1 MVDVSANQDLRRE
14 ELFRVYFRNT
24 GILFPFVH
32 EPSFMETYYAF
43 KASNFS
49 KVRRTWLGLL
59 NAILAMA
66 SSIDPASKMNAINRG
81 ERSSAFYERAVT
93 LCGKSSIKGASLE
106 IVQYLLLASQYLQGT
121 QKSSQTWTLHGLA
134 VKGAYALG
142 LHSNQASQRFSP
154 LENEIRKRTWFG
166 CVLLDRVLSMTFGRP
181 PTIPEEF
188 VRLPLPQPWPR
199 TSKPDFAIPDIQT
212 PSMHFFNSSITLH
225 GLIGMAISRLYGQ
238 NLGDDAILSEAELIP
253 RIFELEQE
261 LARWQSSL
269 PAELAVVISTAL
281 PMPATFRDRTVD
293 RFRTMLT
300 LRYHNLNI
308 LVHRPLLCKSL
319 DFLAETIPEVWSNSV
334 SRMTREAVHACLG
347 SAEETINIV
356 HGILTDPSLG
366 SSVLGA
372 WWFTLYYLF
381 NGSLVV
387 FANSLIERSTQPAHF
402 GSRPSTDIDHLNRA
416 IDAFRLLDS
425 DNRIVDRCTEYVEYL
440 LKVLERWSQHGKF
453 NSGNGSYAQR
463 DIGGDP
469 QGDTLQPS
477 VGLGDLSATGGL
489 PDLHDF
495 LKDDLELAQFFAS
508 GIFDMQNTG
517 DSVI

>member
-1 MVDVSANQDLRRE
+1 M
-14 ELFRVYFRNT
+14 
-24 GILFPFVH
+24 
-32 EPSFMETYYAF
+32 
-43 KASNFS
+43 
-49 KVRRTWLGLL
+49 
-59 NAILAMA
+59 
-66 SSIDPASKMNAINRG
+66 
-81 ERSSAFYERAVT
+81 T

-134 VKGAYALG
+134 VKGAFALG

-154 LENEIRKRTWFG
+154 LENEVRKRTWFG

-181 PTIPEEF
+181 PTIPGDY
-188 VRLPLPQPWPR
+188 VRLPPPAPWPP
-199 TSKPDFAIPDIQT
+199 TNKPQFAMPDLHM
-212 PSMHFFNSSITLH
+212 PSMLFFNTSITLH
-225 GLIGMAISRLYGQ
+225 ELIGMAIRRLYGQ
-238 NLGDDAILSEAELIP
+238 NLGDDAILSESELIP
-253 RIFELEQE
+253 GIFELEQE
-261 LARWQSSL
+261 LARWQTTL
-269 PAELAVVISTAL
+269 PPELAMVISTGL
-281 PMPATFRDRTVD
+281 PMPANFRDRTVD

-308 LVHRPLLCKSL
+308 LVHRPLLCNSL
-319 DFLAETIPEVWSNSV
+319 DALAESIPEVWSNSV
-334 SRMTREAVHACLG
+334 SRMTKDAVDACLG
-347 SAEETINIV
+347 SAEETISIV

-387 FANSLIERSTQPAHF
+387 FANSLIEQSMQPSSIA
-402 GSRPSTDIDHLNRA
+402 SRHATNLEHLNRA

-440 LKVLERWSQHGKF
+440 LKVLERWSQNGKA
-453 NSGNGSYAQR
+453 SGLSSLYAQSNL
-463 DIGGDP
+463 GVEQPGDAM
-469 QGDTLQPS
+469 QPS
-477 VGLGDLSATGGL
+477 IGLGDLSATGGL

-508 GIFDMQNTG
+508 GIFDVQNPG
-517 DSVI
+517 DSFV

>member
-1 MVDVSANQDLRRE
+1 
-14 ELFRVYFRNT
+14 
-24 GILFPFVH
+24 
-32 EPSFMETYYAF
+32 METYYNF
-43 KASNFS
+43 KASNFT

-59 NAILAMA
+59 NVILAMA
-66 SSIDPASKMNAINRG
+66 SSIDPSSSANAITRL
-81 ERSSAFYERAVT
+81 ERSSTFYERAVT

-106 IVQYLLLASQYLQGT
+106 LVQYLLLASQYLQGT

-134 VKGAYALG
+134 VKGAFALG

-181 PTIPEEF
+181 PSIPEEH
-188 VRLPLPQPWPR
+188 VRLPLPAPWPPSNR
-199 TSKPDFAIPDIQT
+199 PEFAMPELQM
-212 PSMHFFNSSITLH
+212 PSMLFFSTSITLH
-225 GLIGMAISRLYGQ
+225 KLIGMTLSRLYEQ
-238 NLGDDAILSEAELIP
+238 NLGDDAILAEAELIP

-261 LARWQSSL
+261 LTRWQSAL
-269 PAELAVVISTAL
+269 PTELAMVLSTGL
-281 PMPATFRDRTVD
+281 PMPGTFRDRTVS

-319 DFLAETIPEVWSNSV
+319 DALAESIPEVWSNSV
-334 SRMTREAVHACLG
+334 SRMTKDAVDACLG

-387 FANSLIERSTQPAHF
+387 FANSLIQQSMHPNSISPQRST
-402 GSRPSTDIDHLNRA
+402 DLEHLNRA

-425 DNRIVDRCTEYVEYL
+425 DNRVVDRCTEYVEYL
-440 LKVLERWSQHGKF
+440 LKVLERWSKSGMTGGGSNIYLQPNPGVDQHG
-453 NSGNGSYAQR
+453 
-463 DIGGDP
+463 
-469 QGDTLQPS
+469 DTFQPS
-477 VGLGDLSATGGL
+477 IGLGDLSATGGL

-508 GIFDMQNTG
+508 GIFDVQNPG
-517 DSVI
+517 GSMV

>member
-1 MVDVSANQDLRRE
+1 
-14 ELFRVYFRNT
+14 
-24 GILFPFVH
+24 
-32 EPSFMETYYAF
+32 METYYTF
-43 KASNFS
+43 KASNFT

-59 NAILAMA
+59 NVILAMA
-66 SSIDPASKMNAINRG
+66 SSIDPSSNVNAITRLEKSNV
-81 ERSSAFYERAVT
+81 FYERAVT
-93 LCGKSSIKGASLE
+93 LSGKSSIKGASLE

-142 LHSNQASQRFSP
+142 LHSNQASKRFSP
-154 LENEIRKRTWFG
+154 LENEVRKRTWFG

-181 PTIPEEF
+181 PTIPEDH
-188 VRLPLPQPWPR
+188 VRLPLPASWPPSNR
-199 TSKPDFAIPDIQT
+199 PEFAIPELQM
-212 PSMHFFNSSITLH
+212 PSMLFFTTSITLH
-225 GLIGMAISRLYGQ
+225 ELIGMAIRRLYGQ
-238 NLGDDAILSEAELIP
+238 NLGDDAILLEAELIP

-261 LARWQSSL
+261 LSKWQSSL
-269 PAELAVVISTAL
+269 PPELSMVMSTAL
-281 PMPATFRDRTVD
+281 PMPVSFRDRTVD

-334 SRMTREAVHACLG
+334 SRMTKDAVDACLG
-347 SAEETINIV
+347 SAEETISIV

-387 FANSLIERSTQPAHF
+387 FANALIQQSMDPDSIGT
-402 GSRPSTDIDHLNRA
+402 RPSTDLEHLNRA
-416 IDAFRLLDS
+416 IDAFKLLDS

-440 LKVLERWSQHGKF
+440 LKVLERWSQNGKRIRS
-453 NSGNGSYAQR
+453 SGMYAQSSLQLEQ
-463 DIGGDP
+463 
-469 QGDTLQPS
+469 QGDTLAPS
-477 VGLGDLSATGGL
+477 IGLGDLSATGGL

-508 GIFDMQNTG
+508 GIFDVPNSG
-517 DSVI
+517 DNFV